1 MSGGA
6 KPPIL
11 GAIPVST
18 LCDAGGLRSVLER
31 GEEVEQR
38 GIDFVGSLDGK
49 PMAGT
54 LEDYVASQVG
64 RVLLNVGKG
73 LREKHV
79 HGIQASD
86 HEVGRL
92 HDLGA
97 QEVTGQF
104 DAAVDAAIPVDRTA
118 EPVAVVLAVLVE
130 ILFGESARERI
141 GVDQAVEH
149 L

>member
-1 MSGGA
+1 M
-6 KPPIL
+6 
-11 GAIPVST
+11 
-18 LCDAGGLRSVLER
+18 DADSRSVLEP

-38 GIDFVGSLDGK
+38 GIDFLWSLDGK

-54 LEDYVASQVG
+54 IEDDVASQVG
-64 RVLLNVGKG
+64 CVLPNVGKG

-97 QEVTGQF
+97 HEVTGQL

-118 EPVAVVLAVLVE
+118 EPVAV
-130 ILFGESARERI
+130 ILDVPIKVFLGEPARERI
-141 GVDQAVEH
+141 RVDQAVEH